1 MISALFRPT
10 VKRPL
15 GLVTQ
20 DRRIFTHTG
29 FRGFTLAN
37 DRSVRFLDAL
47 RGASTSRVLNLYR
60 IARDN
65 ANNPEHGE
73 KPLFVSPLINRAFI
87 VKHRA
92 RSDETYLFT
101 TPRSTATKIILP
113 FDEEDLRSGGR
124 SLFVDQRGFHDAF
137 RQMGNYKSEMM
148 ERDLIVMRLLDTVPS
163 LDPFLL
169 REHLRNHEIDV
180 SPSYFSISEGDQER
194 MQRFVSGELARL
206 VALAGGTR
214 GSDSSNRMVSAM
226 LSSRVDEKLEP
237 LRVTLGLTGN
247 DFREGVFSWRGFL
260 YYKWSMEKFW
270 PDVMGV
276 LRQINTVQP
285 FGPVTVEQKVFLQTA
300 RRNIIQMVR
309 DNGEHVSKS
318 LAVYDTSFADLVAHQ
333 APKTFRDFLLSAPYM
348 FLELGEKL
356 GAISHI
362 VSFWRYRFPPGIPPH
377 TDAEEL
383 SAIFQ
388 DFSSGFSDRVRE
400 EPVLRAPGMIDQR
413 RA

>member
-1 MISALFRPT
+1 VAS
-10 VKRPL
+10 
-15 GLVTQ
+15 
-20 DRRIFTHTG
+20 
-29 FRGFTLAN
+29 

-47 RGASTSRVLNLYR
+47 SGASTSRVLNLFK

-73 KPLFVSPLINRAFI
+73 KPLFLSPIINRTFI
-87 VKHRA
+87 IKHRA
-92 RSDETYLFT
+92 RADETYLFAS
-101 TPRSTATKIILP
+101 PRSSATKIITP
-113 FDEEDLRSGGR
+113 FDEGDLRAGGR
-124 SLFVDQRGFHDAF
+124 SLFVEQRGYREAL
-137 RQMGNYKSEMM
+137 RQMGSYRDEQL
-148 ERDLIVMRLLDTVPS
+148 ERDYNVMRLLDTVPS

-169 REHLRNHEIDV
+169 REHLRNHEIEV
-180 SPSYFSISEGDQER
+180 APCYFSISEGDQER
-194 MQRFVSGELARL
+194 MHRFVTGELSRL
-206 VALAGGTR
+206 VALAGGGA

-237 LRVTLGLTGN
+237 LRLTLGLTGN

-276 LRQINTVQP
+276 LRQINSITP
-285 FGPVTVEQKVFLQTA
+285 HGPVTAEQKIFLASA
-300 RRNIIQMVR
+300 RRNIIEMVR
-309 DNGEHVSKS
+309 DNGNHVTKT
-318 LAVYDTSFADLVAHQ
+318 LAVHDSSFQELVAHQ

-362 VSFWRYRFPPGIPPH
+362 VSFWRYRFPAGAPTLI
-377 TDAEEL
+377 DAEEL

-388 DFSSGFSDRVRE
+388 DFSSGFGE
-400 EPVLRAPGMIDQR
+400 RAKPESSVIKQVEVIDGMAPRQR
-413 RA
+413 AEV